1 MPKILIVEDEPEIR
15 EMIRFAL
22 EPKGFLLSEA
32 DNAQDARKL
41 LADHSYDLILMDW
54 MLPGRSGLELTK
66 ELKQISPVST
76 PIILLTAKTDE
87 ADKVIGLDSGADDYI
102 TKPFSTREMI
112 ARINAVLRRSGGSA
126 KQQAFAFHGLTLDP
140 VKHLVMT
147 DENPLH
153 LSPAEYNLLFFFMS
167 HPERVYSRSQI
178 LDHVW
183 GNDVYVDE
191 RTVDVHIRRLR
202 KLLTPSNHHRFIQ
215 TVRGVGY
222 RFTPQ
227 PASDKSE
234 IL

>member
-15 EMIRFAL
+15 EMIRFVL
-22 EPKGFLLSEA
+22 EPKGFTVCET

-41 LADHSYDLILMDW
+41 LAHNSYDLILMDW
-54 MLPGRSGLELTK
+54 MLPGRSGLDLTR
-66 ELKQISPVST
+66 ELKQKSPSST

-87 ADKVIGLDSGADDYI
+87 SDKVKGLDGGADDYI

-112 ARINAVLRRSGGSA
+112 ARINAVLRRAGSKDDQHA
-126 KQQAFAFHGLTLDP
+126 IEYHGLHLHP
-140 VKHLVMT
+140 AKHLVLVN
-147 DENPLH
+147 DAPLH
-153 LSPAEYNLLFFFMS
+153 LSPAEYRLLHFFMS
-167 HPERVYSRSQI
+167 HPDRAYSRPQI

-202 KLLTPSNHHRFIQ
+202 KLLTPSRHDRLIQ

-227 PASDKSE
+227 SFSQEPE
-234 IL
+234 IE

>member
-1 MPKILIVEDEPEIR
+1 MPKLLIVEDEPEIR

-22 EPKGFLLSEA
+22 EPKGFVLSEA

-41 LADHSYDLILMDW
+41 LADTTYDLILMDW

-66 ELKQISPVST
+66 ELKQKAADLT
-76 PIILLTAKTDE
+76 PIILLTAKSDE
-87 ADKVIGLDSGADDYI
+87 SDKVIGLDSGADDYI

-112 ARINAVLRRSGGSA
+112 ARINAVLRRSSSSSDQNA
-126 KQQAFAFHGLTLDP
+126 LAFHGLTIDP
-140 VKHLVMT
+140 VKHLVLVN
-147 DENPLH
+147 ENPLH
-153 LSPAEYNLLFFFMS
+153 LSPAEYRLLYFFMS
-167 HPERVYSRSQI
+167 HAERAYSRSQI
-178 LDHVW
+178 LDQVW

-202 KLLTPSNHHRFIQ
+202 KLLTPSNHHHFIQ

-227 PASDKSE
+227 PASKKSE
-234 IL
+234 IP